1 MGPFASIE
9 EERTWRRRHFVRSGG
24 HVDAEYTLQHWE
36 HTPRQIFLQ
45 FWLCFED
52 WTERKGALRFIPG
65 SHTLIAAANSALPKP
80 PCSRLAGVHGT
91 STRDGRSERVTGAT
105 DGEDRELL
113 PAEARGKLQR
123 MESRPVLA
131 RRGQAVAFTAGVLH
145 DSSPNFTTAG
155 VRKRLT
161 WTCWPDTAH
170 EFLDLGN
177 QPVAP
182 GLAAAMRAL
191 MPAGRRYLVEVDAPS
206 GARL

>member
-1 MGPFASIE
+1 VGPFASIE
-9 EERTWRRRHFVRSGG
+9 EDHAWRRRHFVRGGG

-36 HTPRQIFLQ
+36 RTPRQIFLQ
-45 FWLCFED
+45 FWLCLED
-52 WTERKGALRFIPG
+52 WTERKGALRFIPA

-80 PCSRLAGVHGT
+80 PLSRLAGVHGT
-91 STRDGRSERVTGAT
+91 STRAPKDG
-105 DGEDRELL
+105 GERELL

-161 WTCWPDTAH
+161 WTYWPDTAH
-170 EFLDLGN
+170 EFLVNETQL
-177 QPVAP
+177 PAP

-191 MPAGRRYLVEVDAPS
+191 MPVERRHLVEADAPS